1 MCNHIHR
8 KGKMPK
14 DENSNGGP
22 LKIPAPRLVKT
33 RRALQ
38 RLYGHTTSDA
48 WIPEGLWPELD
59 ELRPEHLRLRGQ
71 VADQLEALDALAKKH
86 SAEDAA
92 HSARLRQAHRD
103 GTLGGVKDPRTP
115 SEERAAEREAIQT
128 VLEAGIEVLAEF
140 ADRVVRTIRDHEEQ
154 FLGDLR
160 GKAAAAQDKRREA
173 QRLAAEATAEEF
185 RVWRLGQWVLATSE
199 DHAFG
204 RQPAPEPVPAPR
216 GWRMPASGLERP
228 WHRSKTPSQP
238 VPA

>member
-1 MCNHIHR
+1 MSKNNR
-8 KGKMPK
+8 
-14 DENSNGGP
+14 SGP

-71 VADQLEALDALAKKH
+71 VADQLEALDALAKKY

-92 HSARLRQAHRD
+92 HSERLRQAHRD
-103 GTLGGVKDPRTP
+103 GTLAAVRDPRTP
-115 SEERAAEREAIQT
+115 PEKRAAEREAIQT

-140 ADRVVRTIRDHEEQ
+140 ADRVVQTIRDHEEQ

-160 GKAAAAQDKRREA
+160 GHAAAAQDKRRQA
-173 QRLAAEATAEEF
+173 QKLAAEAHAEEY
-185 RVWRLGQWVLATSE
+185 RAWKLAQWVLATS
-199 DHAFG
+199 DDQAFG
-204 RQPAPEPVPAPR
+204 RQPAPGRQRAP
-216 GWRMPASGLERP
+216 GNWRLPGSAFERP
-228 WHRSKTPSQP
+228 WHRAKTPSQP